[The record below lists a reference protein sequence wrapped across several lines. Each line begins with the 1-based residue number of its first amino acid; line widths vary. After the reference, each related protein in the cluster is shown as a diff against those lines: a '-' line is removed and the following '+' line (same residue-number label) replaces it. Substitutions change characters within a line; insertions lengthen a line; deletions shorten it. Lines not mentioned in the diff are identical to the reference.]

1 MWNYWLGGKDNFAVD
16 RAAAERVLEV
26 MPTMPLIARAAQL
39 FLVEA
44 VQRLAGEHGVRQSLD
59 IGTGLPVADNTH
71 QIAQRV
77 APESR
82 IVYVDYDPIVLLNGL
97 PGDVFQRPGVGA
109 AGGTDQP
116 GFPALDDPLGA
127 AVGFPGPVPGLAD
140 GTGELVLGQDA
151 IGEAT
156 QRRSTQRNR
165 LRVNGCSASWDES
178 WDEPSDN
185 PSSVGAS
192 RAMPRDISAVRAHI
206 GINRASCCRQV
217 CGFVFAAM
225 PIRDDLL
232 TQRPCVVRQQPFAS

>member
-71 QIAQRV
+71 
-77 APESR
+77 
-82 IVYVDYDPIVLLNGL
+82 VLLNGL

-185 PSSVGAS
+185 PSSVGAT
-192 RAMPRDISAVRAHI
+192 RATPRDISAVRAHI

-232 TQRPCVVRQQPFAS
+232 TQRPVARRSRSPSWRRSRCR